1 MQCCRCSFL
10 PDSITIILLWALVL
24 LAQALWALAHIA
36 EAGFVQIQPEDI
48 KQIRNQCVLQIVTSS
63 GFGVVFIDATA
74 MELCSSRIISLEPE
88 IPFVTSTFLSHRLLL
103 SCLEAELIVL
113 LFPPKFSRTRPA
125 TTPPCTFAKLLF
137 KISLL
142 HLLQACRYIPV
153 EIFFVS
159 ETLHNLQR
167 CLLCGL

>member
-1 MQCCRCSFL
+1 MIQFIVPQMKKNIKNFVYGSVCISICVSIHIGRKVKQWNIVQYHLIYTSIFL
-10 PDSITIILLWALVL
+10 LFLSNHIIYICMWHDTLGVCMCD
-24 LAQALWALAHIA
+24 
-36 EAGFVQIQPEDI
+36 VI
-48 KQIRNQCVLQIVTSS
+48 KTYN
-63 GFGVVFIDATA
+63 D
-74 MELCSSRIISLEPE
+74 E
-88 IPFVTSTFLSHRLLL
+88 PFVTSTFLSHRLLL

-159 ETLHNLQR
+159 ETLHNL
-167 CLLCGL
+167 